1 MVQYTS
7 IHYGIIFIE
16 THRNMSMMN
25 SVLSSEEA
33 YKKRDQSSL
42 SLTKFPIKRENNNQT
57 AYAPFLKMITDAP
70 NKAAWKFPTKQKA
83 EKKLAQE
90 VLTGLLTEASAWLS
104 KFVKE
109 KDLVF
114 GKV

>member
-1 MVQYTS
+1 MLQTKLP
-7 IHYGIIFIE
+7 GNFL
-16 THRNMSMMN
+16 RN
-25 SVLSSEEA
+25 
-33 YKKRDQSSL
+33 KR
-42 SLTKFPIKRENNNQT
+42 
-57 AYAPFLKMITDAP
+57 
-70 NKAAWKFPTKQKA
+70 QK
-83 EKKLAQE
+83 KKLAQE

>member
-42 SLTKFPIKRENNNQT
+42 SLTKFPIKRENNN
-57 AYAPFLKMITDAP
+57 
-70 NKAAWKFPTKQKA
+70 
-83 EKKLAQE
+83 
-90 VLTGLLTEASAWLS
+90 
-104 KFVKE
+104 
-109 KDLVF
+109 
-114 GKV
+114 